1 VERDLGPLAEGAAS
15 FHNTRWTIV
24 MNAAQSQAPGG
35 ESALAQLC
43 RTYWYPLYIFA
54 RRRGYSPDDA
64 KDLTQAFFLHLLEHR
79 ALAGVDRLKGKFRS
93 FLLASFQNHL
103 SDQADHAR
111 RIKRGGGK
119 EFVQLDAEEAEQR
132 YRLEPAESLTPE
144 EIFDARWAITLLA
157 ETLNRLRQEYVN
169 ERKTSIF
176 EALRVFLDCGNSKAP
191 PSYDEVA
198 ERLQVG
204 TGAVKT
210 LIHRLR
216 KRYTAILR
224 DEVGRTVSDPAEI
237 DEEIH
242 AFCEAIIATE
252 GRLGP

>member
-1 VERDLGPLAEGAAS
+1 MR
-15 FHNTRWTIV
+15 
-24 MNAAQSQAPGG
+24 AAQSQAPGG

-64 KDLTQAFFLHLLEHR
+64 QDLTQSFFLHLLEHR

-111 RIKRGGGK
+111 RIKRGGGR

-132 YRLEPAESLTPE
+132 YRLEPVEYLTAEKL
-144 EIFDARWAITLLA
+144 FDARWAITLLA
-157 ETLNRLRQEYVN
+157 ETLNRVRQEYAN
-169 ERKTSIF
+169 EGKTSIF
-176 EALRVFLDCGNSKAP
+176 EALRVFLDPANTRAP

-198 ERLQVG
+198 DQLQVS

-216 KRYTAILR
+216 KRYTALLR
-224 DEVGRTVSDPAEI
+224 EEVGRTVSDPAEV

-242 AFCEAIIATE
+242 ALCEALIASE